1 MWYLLP
7 TGAGTSWAA
16 RHVSGRILTRTGH
29 VSCAWF
35 CDHEETVLKRGVVT
49 NFHIPQT
56 GERGAYKDA
65 SRRQSQSDQRI
76 VSQMSHVTCVERVQ
90 SRVRQTISYFG
101 ATLALTAA
109 PCRGC

>member
-35 CDHEETVLKRGVVT
+35 CDHEETVLK
-49 NFHIPQT
+49 
-56 GERGAYKDA
+56 GAYKDA
-65 SRRQSQSDQRI
+65 SRRQSQSDSPAAAA
-76 VSQMSHVTCVERVQ
+76 V
-90 SRVRQTISYFG
+90 YFRP
-101 ATLALTAA
+101 AAA
-109 PCRGC
+109 PPPCDG